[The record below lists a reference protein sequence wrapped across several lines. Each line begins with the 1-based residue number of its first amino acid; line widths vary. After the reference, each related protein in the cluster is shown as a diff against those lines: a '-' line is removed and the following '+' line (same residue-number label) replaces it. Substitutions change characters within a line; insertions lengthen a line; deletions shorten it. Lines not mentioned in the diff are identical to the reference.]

1 MTHCNFGRAWL
12 ACAGFLLV
20 SPSMSAAAELGLS
33 EALALSAS
41 QHPSVRA
48 KQADVQAAQGDQE
61 TAKWARYPTLST
73 EVTTTGKRPQG
84 AVLVQ
89 QPLWAGGKI
98 DAQIRMAE
106 ANVGLSEAG
115 LSETRNSL
123 MLQAGQQFFEVLRWR
138 QRLQVAL
145 KNEIEHQKLKSLID
159 RRVVSQISP
168 VADQVLANARLQQA
182 VSERIQFNRSLQS
195 AQLALQQLVGVPSS
209 SLRQPRA
216 VRWQAQDEALA
227 IASAKSASAELQRLR
242 TQQQLTQAQIDI
254 ADASVYPTLVLAHR
268 RALGASEVG
277 VDPNKTYLAVQFSPG
292 PGLSAKSAAAAARLR
307 METVLQNAAATERLL
322 EQQVSTSMADL
333 KSIEQQLEPA
343 QALVSATD
351 EVVDS
356 YLRQYQIGKKNW
368 LDVLNAVR
376 ESSQAAYSAVD
387 VSNNKDALQLRLM
400 LLTGQLSA
408 HNLAALH
415 D

>member
-1 MTHCNFGRAWL
+1 
-12 ACAGFLLV
+12 
-20 SPSMSAAAELGLS
+20 MSVAAELGLS

-48 KQADVQAAQGDQE
+48 KQADLQAAQGDQE

-115 LSETRNSL
+115 LSETRHSL
-123 MLQAGQQFFEVLRWR
+123 MLQAGQQFFEALRWR
-138 QRLQVAL
+138 LRLQVAQ
-145 KNEIEHQKLKSLID
+145 KNEAEHQKLKSLID

-195 AQLALQQLVGVPSS
+195 AQLALQQLVGVPTT

-216 VRWQAQDEALA
+216 VTWQTQDQARA
-227 IASAKSASAELQRLR
+227 IESAKSASAELQRLR
-242 TQQQLTQAQIDI
+242 TQQLVTQAQIDI

-322 EQQVSTSMADL
+322 EQQVSTSIADL
-333 KSIEQQLEPA
+333 KSIEQQLEPT

-356 YLRQYQIGKKNW
+356 YLRQYQIGRKNW

-376 ESSQAAYSAVD
+376 ESSQAAYSSVD
-387 VSNNKDALQLRLM
+387 VSNSKDALQLRLM

-408 HNLAALH
+408 HNLATLH

>member
-1 MTHCNFGRAWL
+1 
-12 ACAGFLLV
+12 
-20 SPSMSAAAELGLS
+20 MSAAAELGLS

>member
-1 MTHCNFGRAWL
+1 
-12 ACAGFLLV
+12 
-20 SPSMSAAAELGLS
+20 MSAAAELGLS

-145 KNEIEHQKLKSLID
+145 KNETEHQKLKSLID

>member
-1 MTHCNFGRAWL
+1 
-12 ACAGFLLV
+12 
-20 SPSMSAAAELGLS
+20 MSAAAELGLS

-115 LSETRNSL
+115 LSETRHSL

-145 KNEIEHQKLKSLID
+145 KNETEHQKLKSLID

-209 SLRQPRA
+209 TLRQPRA